1 MPTDKPIPRI
11 YMDETSEQKVTRP
24 SHGLSRLRYVGYIGN
39 ICHQVAPAA
48 HVHGGNQDHN
58 NGDEKHHQPLNGI
71 SPENTVHAAPD
82 GVCAGYEN
90 DEKCS
95 PRVGKNLKDRIQEVS
110 TSLSS
115 KIIFYSSSSTRK
127 SRKFRASSRP
137 PRYASRKADS
147 SVVHERNNGVKYI
160 ALKSSI

>member
-1 MPTDKPIPRI
+1 
-11 YMDETSEQKVTRP
+11 MDETSEQKVTRP

-95 PRVGKNLKDRIQEVS
+95 PRVGNLKDRIQEVS
-110 TSLSS
+110 TSLGDSHH
-115 KIIFYSSSSTRK
+115 IPECCENDDK
-127 SRKFRASSRP
+127 SRKGSH
-137 PRYASRKADS
+137 DS
-147 SVVHERNNGVKYI
+147 
-160 ALKSSI
+160 